1 MVSRFS
7 MYKLTKMKKKLAWG
21 ELYDESSFICKFK
34 KKCLLQK
41 KKGEINQSII
51 ITITLKEE
59 MQCNEYLY
67 IKIFII

>member
-41 KKGEINQSII
+41 KGGNQSINHNHNHF
-51 ITITLKEE
+51 KRGDAV
-59 MQCNEYLY
+59 Q
-67 IKIFII
+67 

>member
-7 MYKLTKMKKKLAWG
+7 MYKLTKMKKILAWG

-41 KKGEINQSII
+41 KKGGNQSINHNHNHF
-51 ITITLKEE
+51 KRGDAV
-59 MQCNEYLY
+59 Q
-67 IKIFII
+67 

>member
-7 MYKLTKMKKKLAWG
+7 MYKLTKMKKILAWG

-41 KKGEINQSII
+41 KGGNQSINQ
-51 ITITLKEE
+51 L
-59 MQCNEYLY
+59 
-67 IKIFII
+67 